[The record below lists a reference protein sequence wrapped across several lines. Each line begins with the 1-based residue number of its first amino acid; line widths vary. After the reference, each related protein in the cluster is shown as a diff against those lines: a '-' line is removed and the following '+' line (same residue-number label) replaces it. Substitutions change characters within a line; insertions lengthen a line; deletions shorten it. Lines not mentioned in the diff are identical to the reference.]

1 MNNEKLSKGRKT
13 QAFFVGTSYIILL
26 IMAGAVVRIK
36 GSANIYPTYLINIGV
51 DLLGMLLGYIL
62 YVCCLVDI
70 GKTGANHKNLLLL
83 INVSYLGLF
92 TDLVAWVVDSDPDL
106 RIMNIVDN
114 TIYYM
119 CMPIG
124 CYFFFKYVRGLLKAE
139 GKLDEVVD
147 KVLFIGMIMS
157 LLFRVINMFTGM
169 YFTVG
174 ADGVYSR
181 GKFYIISTI
190 YLFATTISTIVL
202 IIRKRKQLK
211 TYQIVVLMVYVFAPT
226 AVMVFS
232 IGVYGL
238 SVSYGVIMAVLLLMY
253 CLINIEQSKTK
264 AIADRDLNMAAVI
277 QHSMLPHIFPAFPDR
292 EEFSLYASM
301 NPAKEVGGDFYDF
314 FLIDDDHLC
323 MVIADVSGK
332 GVPASLFMMIS
343 KTILQSV
350 AILGVSP
357 AQALERTNNAICAN
371 NQVEMFVTVW
381 IGVLDI
387 KTGIITAS
395 NAGHEYPVIKEKDSD
410 WKLLKDKHGI
420 AVGAIEGAKYKEYE
434 IKMEPGSK
442 LFVYTDGVPE
452 ATNEEKNMFGTANM
466 VDALNANEDK
476 TPEEILQGVKEAV
489 DAFVK
494 SAPQFDDLTML
505 CLEYKGA
512 SDVQ

>member
-1 MNNEKLSKGRKT
+1 V
-13 QAFFVGTSYIILL
+13 A
-26 IMAGAVVRIK
+26 AV
-36 GSANIYPTYLINIGV
+36 
-51 DLLGMLLGYIL
+51 
-62 YVCCLVDI
+62 
-70 GKTGANHKNLLLL
+70 
-83 INVSYLGLF
+83 F
-92 TDLVAWVVDSDPDL
+92 T
-106 RIMNIVDN
+106 
-114 TIYYM
+114 
-119 CMPIG
+119 
-124 CYFFFKYVRGLLKAE
+124 
-139 GKLDEVVD
+139 
-147 KVLFIGMIMS
+147 
-157 LLFRVINMFTGM
+157 
-169 YFTVG
+169 
-174 ADGVYSR
+174 
-181 GKFYIISTI
+181 
-190 YLFATTISTIVL
+190 
-202 IIRKRKQLK
+202 
-211 TYQIVVLMVYVFAPT
+211 
-226 AVMVFS
+226 
-232 IGVYGL
+232 IGVYGI
-238 SVSYGVIMAVLLLMY
+238 SISYGVVMCVLLLMY

-264 AIADRDLNMAAVI
+264 AIADRDLDMAAAI
-277 QHSMLPHIFPAFPDR
+277 QHSMLPHIFPAFPERD
-292 EEFSLYASM
+292 EFSLHASM

-314 FLIDDDHLC
+314 FLIDEDHLC

-343 KTILQSV
+343 KTILQSI

-466 VDALNANEDK
+466 VDALNANKDK
-476 TPEEILQGVKEAV
+476 APAEILQGVKEAV

-505 CLEYKGA
+505 CIEYKGA
-512 SDVQ
+512 SNVQ

>member
-1 MNNEKLSKGRKT
+1 METISKSRKR
-13 QAFFVGTSYIILL
+13 QAIFVGYMYLFLMII
-26 IMAGAVVRIK
+26 AGILVRLK
-36 GSANIYPTYLINIGV
+36 GSDNIYPTYLINIGV
-51 DLLGMLLGYIL
+51 DLTGMLVGYVL
-62 YVCCLVDI
+62 YVCCLVDV
-70 GKTGANHKNLLLL
+70 GKTGANHKNLLYL
-83 INVSYLGLF
+83 INVTYFGLF
-92 TDLVAWVVDSDPDL
+92 TDLVAWLVDADPSYRL
-106 RIMNIVDN
+106 VNIIDN
-114 TIYYM
+114 TFYYM
-119 CMPIG
+119 CMPAG
-124 CYFFFKYVRGLLKAE
+124 CYYFYRYVAG
-139 GKLDEVVD
+139 VVKSED
-147 KVLFIGMIMS
+147 KVESVFGKIIHFGFFVAIAM
-157 LLFRVINMFTGM
+157 RVINIFTGV
-169 YFTVG
+169 YFTVD
-174 ADGVYSR
+174 ANGVYSR
-181 GKFYIISTI
+181 SALYPVSMI
-190 YLFATTISTIVL
+190 YLFATTIASIIL
-202 IIRKRKQLK
+202 IINHRKQFQ
-211 TYQIVVLMVYVFAPT
+211 TYQIIVLLLYVLAPT
-226 AVMVFS
+226 VAAIFT
-232 IGVYGL
+232 IGVYGI
-238 SVSYGVIMAVLLLMY
+238 SISYGVVMCVLLLMY

-264 AIADRDLNMAAVI
+264 AIADRDLNMAAAI
-277 QHSMLPHIFPAFPDR
+277 QHSMLPHIFPAFPERD
-292 EEFSLYASM
+292 EFSLHASM

-314 FLIDDDHLC
+314 FLVDEDHLC

-343 KTILQSV
+343 ETILQSI

-357 AQALERTNNAICAN
+357 ANVLERTNNAICAN

-466 VDALNANEDK
+466 VDALNANKDK
-476 TPEEILQGVKEAV
+476 APAEILQGVKEAV

-512 SDVQ
+512 SNVQ